1 MPGLVDTHIHAPQY
15 CNTGTGY
22 ELKLLGWLDKYTRPT
37 EAKFTDLEF
46 ARDVYRKV
54 VVKLCRLRVQDC
66 LFSAF
71 CYRNELFG
79 MVQQQLVTLLPFTW
93 NQLRSSV
100 GLLVCHHSMFT
111 AFVLVCYFGTI
122 IISSF
127 RRTESSSG

>member
-1 MPGLVDTHIHAPQY
+1 MFTLIQPVVLHYSQFLMPGLVDTHIHAPQY

-46 ARDVYRKV
+46 ARNVYSKV
-54 VVKLCRLRVQDC
+54 VVKLCRASCTR
-66 LFSAF
+66 LFIF
-71 CYRNELFG
+71 CICYRNALFG

-111 AFVLVCYFGTI
+111 AFGI
-122 IISSF
+122 
-127 RRTESSSG
+127 